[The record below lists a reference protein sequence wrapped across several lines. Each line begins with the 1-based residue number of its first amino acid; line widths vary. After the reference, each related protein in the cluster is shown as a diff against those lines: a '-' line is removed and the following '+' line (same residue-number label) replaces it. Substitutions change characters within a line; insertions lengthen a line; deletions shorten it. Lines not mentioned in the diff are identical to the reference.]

1 MEVAETLTKHR
12 DRIYAAIDGD
22 ISLAPENNTIMGSW
36 VRCLN
41 QYGLDPD
48 DAPQPLLVDAET
60 LKEIRNKSTD
70 FIKFSITEMEYL
82 YKQIKDS
89 GLSIQLTNDSGVIL
103 DCMGDANYNKL
114 TKKRDLSAGVVWAE
128 EYQGTNA
135 IGTCLVE
142 QYPVTVNREEHFLS
156 RNLSLT
162 CSAVPIQ
169 SINNRTIGVICI
181 SGESCKVQRHTMALV
196 DMSVKSIEN
205 RIFLHSYTNKFVM
218 RFHRIPEFINTHN
231 EGLIAFNSDGTIL
244 DVNRCALH
252 MIGYSEFD
260 ELSDYKI
267 DEVTGYPISE
277 LLEKFARAAP
287 RAIPLHECQ
296 HMREFF
302 ASVLFPEATSLAV
315 YYKDE
320 NDNIPAINAVTQ
332 NHISEM
338 DNLEFGDSN
347 MAKNIRIAKRVMN
360 RDIPILLNGESGTG
374 KGIFARAIH
383 RLSKRADKPFVAI
396 NSASIPETL
405 IESELFG
412 YKGGAFTGASRHGNP
427 GKILQADGGTLFL
440 DEIGDMPL
448 LLQARLLRVLE
459 EKEVVPLG
467 GHKPVSVDLRI
478 ISATHRNLLDMVAEG
493 SFREDLYYRLQ
504 GVALNLPPLRE
515 RADRDNLIK
524 YLIKLERVGAQ
535 RLVKFED
542 DILKRLN
549 IYSWPGNIR
558 QLRNVLRT
566 VIALS
571 ESNHIIL
578 DDFIEELLHVEGI
591 TEEKQKEGQTDHDP
605 LRSAERT
612 VLLSE
617 LEKHH
622 WNITNTAHALKMS
635 RNTLYRKMK
644 HCNIPYK

>member
-1 MEVAETLTKHR
+1 MELAETVTKHR

-22 ISLAPENNTIMGSW
+22 VGSTPENGTIVNSW

-103 DCMGDANYNKL
+103 DCMGDENYNKL
-114 TKKRDLSAGVVWAE
+114 AKKRDLSAGVVWAE

-252 MIGYSEFD
+252 MIGYSAFD
-260 ELSDYKI
+260 ELSNYKI

-302 ASVLFPEATSLAV
+302 ASVLFPETTSLAA

-320 NDNIPAINAVTQ
+320 NNNEPGFNEITQ

-383 RLSKRADKPFVAI
+383 KLSKRADKPFVAI

-467 GHKPVSVDLRI
+467 GQKPVSVDLRI
-478 ISATHRNLLDMVAEG
+478 ISATHRNLFDMVAEG

-524 YLIKLERVGAQ
+524 YLIKLERNGAQ

-542 DILKRLN
+542 DVLKRLN

-591 TEEKQKEGQTDHDP
+591 TEVKPMEEQTDHDP

>member
-1 MEVAETLTKHR
+1 MELAETITKHR
-12 DRIYAAIDGD
+12 DRIYAAIDGN
-22 ISLAPENNTIMGSW
+22 ISSTLENDTIVNSW
-36 VRCLN
+36 ARCLN

-48 DAPQPLLVDAET
+48 NPPQPLLVDAET
-60 LKEIRNKSTD
+60 LKEIRKKSTD
-70 FIKFSITEMEYL
+70 FIKFSITEIEHL

-89 GLSIQLTNDSGVIL
+89 GLSIQLADDSGIIL
-103 DCMGDANYNKL
+103 DCMGDADYAKL
-114 TKKRDLSAGVVWAE
+114 AKKRDLSAGVMWAE
-128 EYQGTNA
+128 KYQGTNA

-142 QYPVTVNREEHFLS
+142 KYPVTVNREEHFLS

-181 SGESCKVQRHTMALV
+181 SGESYKVQQHTMALV
-196 DMSVKSIEN
+196 GMSVKSIEN

-218 RFHRIPEFINTHN
+218 RFHRIPEFINTHS

-244 DVNRCALH
+244 DVNRHALH
-252 MIGYSEFD
+252 MIGYSTFD
-260 ELSDYKI
+260 ELSNYKI

-277 LLEKFARAAP
+277 LLEKCARAAP
-287 RAIPLHECQ
+287 RAISLHECQ
-296 HMREFF
+296 HMRDFF

-315 YYKDE
+315 YYKDVD
-320 NDNIPAINAVTQ
+320 DNGTAFNEVTQ
-332 NHISEM
+332 DCVSEM
-338 DNLEFGDSN
+338 DNLEFGDSI

-374 KGIFARAIH
+374 KGVFARSIH
-383 RLSKRADKPFVAI
+383 QLSKRSDKPFVAI

-459 EKEVVPLG
+459 EKEIVPLG

-515 RADRDNLIK
+515 RTDRNNLIK
-524 YLIKLERVGAQ
+524 YLIKLERDGAQ
-535 RLVKFED
+535 RLIRFED
-542 DILKRLN
+542 DILRRFN

-591 TEEKQKEGQTDHDP
+591 AEEKPKEEETDHDP

-612 VLLSE
+612 VLLNE

-622 WNITNTAHALKMS
+622 WNITSTASSLKMS

-644 HCNIPYK
+644 HCSISYK